1 LIGFHRLFFSLPD
14 APQRTRKH
22 VATPERKSA
31 CKRLNMFLRWM
42 VRNDKKGV
50 DFGLW
55 KEIGMHQLICPCD
68 VHVYRVAIELGLLS
82 KATSDWQS
90 ALLLT
95 QKLKQMDSF
104 DPVKYD
110 FALFG
115 ISAFAKKPMLSQYHS
130 VSLQPIS

>member
-1 LIGFHRLFFSLPD
+1 
-14 APQRTRKH
+14 
-22 VATPERKSA
+22 
-31 CKRLNMFLRWM
+31 
-42 VRNDKKGV
+42 
-50 DFGLW
+50 
-55 KEIGMHQLICPCD
+55 MHQLICPCD

-95 QKLKQMDSF
+95 QKLKQMDSC